1 MPGAENVDDLTA
13 LVDGPV
19 HVPPHPLD
27 LHVGL
32 AGEPPV
38 PNDVPAR
45 AGRIDQLRREPL
57 HQPEHGDMVDL
68 DSALRKE
75 LFHVSVGHINWPHAK
90 SAEGPKSRTNKKSDN
105 RKSDG
110 REERSHLAAART
122 HKDDAGLDHKH
133 HFYWVGGDLCE
144 ATLDVNGNIL
154 LTLITPDKYEMRTN
168 RDVTRREYFTFQT
181 TCPNTAK
188 PLTHRVGL
196 FHADGPSRDLVH
208 NFGEVA
214 RVYGPSNPNFP
225 YLYGGRNDAES
236 RHTNLKAR
244 IKYLP
249 TDVLGQSLRILT
261 AMVTSN
267 SVSYQW
273 HLKHLGAPN
282 QIDGVA

>member
-1 MPGAENVDDLTA
+1 MSTRRDFLHQSTLLGATLASTSLFGQVGFTSLARKVRVAIVGGRFGLSFQFHE
-13 LVDGPV
+13 
-19 HVPPHPLD
+19 HPDCVVEAVAELR
-27 LHVGL
+27 
-32 AGEPPV
+32 
-38 PNDVPAR
+38 PAR
-45 AGRIDQLRREPL
+45 LA
-57 HQPEHGDMVDL
+57 
-68 DSALRKE
+68 ALQK
-75 LFHVSVGHINWPHAK
+75 VYK
-90 SAEGPKSRTNKKSDN
+90 CTNKKSDN